1 MKKAL
6 SLMKRLIAVILAT
19 LLLSV
24 NVFAEDIYPMRI
36 GDYVKLIDSRTAVIL
51 PAYDDNFVYAD
62 RDGNEL
68 DSPVAVSQA
77 MDYINQRLAN
87 IKSKYGITVKQDW
100 AVSDGESAWT
110 FISRE
115 RMLERWFESIK
126 ALPYAGAFC
135 AKAGK
140 SITYSDTAADRE
152 RYNLTF
158 TAWTDDKGKYSLITT
173 CGSAKQFAHEVG
185 HAVANAGGKSLRSQ
199 WVSLNT
205 IDYVGYDYTQEQLF
219 SGFITDYAAK
229 NFDEDFAETFAVL
242 TRGSIN
248 LPESAD
254 VSDVALAKAN
264 LLRGYLIN
272 TAGFPADTVDGLE
285 YCGNRDIPDWAVDAF
300 ATYPK
305 FAHIGLEDMRLPA
318 TRLDFA
324 YALDDKLC
332 RLPQYKRY
340 DLRSLETDVEG
351 LGELVPFL
359 DIPIYRAGNN
369 VNDYDG
375 LLIYSLMQ
383 AGIVSGTSDTTFS
396 PDATVTR
403 QEAAAMLY
411 RALKHLGYSKPV
423 SSDNFSDMA
432 DVADWAKEAVNAMS
446 DTGIMNGVGGERFDP
461 NGLYTYNQVAVTV
474 YRLYNYATANLGA
487 GY

>member
-1 MKKAL
+1 
-6 SLMKRLIAVILAT
+6 MKRLIAVILAT
-19 LLLSV
+19 LLLSA

-36 GDYVKLIDSRTAVIL
+36 GDYVKIIDSRTAVVL

-68 DSPVAVSQA
+68 DSPIAVSQA
-77 MDYINQRLAN
+77 LDYANQKLAD
-87 IKSKYGITVKQDW
+87 IKSKYSITIKTDW
-100 AVSDGESAWT
+100 AVTDGMSAWQVV
-110 FISRE
+110 SYARQ
-115 RMLERWFESIK
+115 LERWFASVK

-135 AKAGK
+135 SRQRKP
-140 SITYSDTAADRE
+140 ITYSVTVADFNLYDGVAA
-152 RYNLTF
+152 T
-158 TAWTDDKGKYSLITT
+158 TTDKGSLSYITP
-173 CGSAKQFAHEVG
+173 CGNLLMLVHEVG

-199 WVSLNT
+199 WVALNT
-205 IDYVGYDYTQEQLF
+205 VDTE
-219 SGFITDYAAK
+219 FITDYAAT

-242 TRGSIN
+242 AQGHTNHIPAPDGGS
-248 LPESAD
+248 D
-254 VSDVALAKAN
+254 TALAKAN
-264 LLRGYLIN
+264 LLRDYLIN

-285 YCGNRDIPDWAVDAF
+285 YFNNRDIPDWAVDAF

-332 RLPQYKRY
+332 KLPQYKKY
-340 DLRSLETDVEG
+340 DSLSSLETDVEG

-423 SSDNFSDMA
+423 SSDNFTDMA

-446 DTGIMNGVGGERFDP
+446 DTGIMNGVGGGRFDP